1 MRAKT
6 GRVATRVDADNAL
19 PATRPAMEAL
29 RNMATVQMRI
39 TIVGIEVVIG
49 RAADIGFVDD
59 SISGCCC
66 EDEEEKRMTEE
77 PDLIIHD

>member
-1 MRAKT
+1 
-6 GRVATRVDADNAL
+6 
-19 PATRPAMEAL
+19 
-29 RNMATVQMRI
+29 MRI

-59 SISGCCC
+59 SIPGCCC